1 MTAYLNRATEVA
13 TEVAPN
19 VDIRPET
26 RMEGPVP
33 ALIELSRQARL
44 IVLGSRGRG
53 GFSSLL
59 VGSAATGLA
68 AHGHSPVAVIRGRT
82 PTGPPPE
89 TGPIVVGVDGSPT
102 SERAI
107 AFAFDEAAFRD
118 ADLLAVHTWVDAAF
132 ESDFELTRNMVDW
145 QAVEATE
152 ERVLAERLAGWQER
166 YPDVRVR
173 RIVVRDR
180 PAPGLLSQAERAR
193 MIIVGSRGRGGFTG
207 MLLGSTSRTLL
218 HHASCPVII
227 ARPEDQSSRRAS
239 SRTKNGLPPVRP
251 RTAAAVAAST
261 GRPVIELTNPDTSS
275 RSSPPRATRTGS
287 ARATCPR
294 NVVRGGGG
302 SVVR

>member
-1 MTAYLNRATEVA
+1 MTTTVGHHIVVGVDGSDAALNATRWAAEEARERRVPLVLAHAYLPLFVTYPGVVTTPESVDAIIQSQRDDVAQYLNRATEVA

-33 ALIELSRQARL
+33 ALIALSRQAQL
-44 IVLGSRGRG
+44 VVLGSRGRG

-59 VGSAATGLA
+59 VGSAATALA
-68 AHGHSPVAVIRGRT
+68 AHGHSPIAVIRGRT
-82 PTGPPPE
+82 PTEPPPE

-107 AFAFDEAAFRD
+107 ALAFDEAAFRG
-118 ADLLAVHTWVDAAF
+118 ADLLAVHTWIDAAF

-145 QAVEATE
+145 QAVEAAE
-152 ERVLAERLAGWQER
+152 ELVLAERLAGWQER
-166 YPDVRVR
+166 YPDVRVQR
-173 RIVVRDR
+173 MVVRDR
-180 PAPGLLSQAERAR
+180 PGPGLLSQAERAR

-227 ARPEDQSSRRAS
+227 ARPEDQS
-239 SRTKNGLPPVRP
+239 
-251 RTAAAVAAST
+251 
-261 GRPVIELTNPDTSS
+261 
-275 RSSPPRATRTGS
+275 
-287 ARATCPR
+287 
-294 NVVRGGGG
+294 
-302 SVVR
+302 